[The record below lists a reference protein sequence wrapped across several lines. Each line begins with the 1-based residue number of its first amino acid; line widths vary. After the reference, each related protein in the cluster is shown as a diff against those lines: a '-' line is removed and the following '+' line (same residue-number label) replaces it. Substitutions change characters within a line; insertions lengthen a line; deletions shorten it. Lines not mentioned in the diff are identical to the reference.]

1 MDRNSDM
8 YLRHFRDMVLE
19 GICCG
24 LDHPVEW
31 LVSYS
36 RAIARPYTEHNEI
49 DEFVDEASK
58 ELYAMVHCAPDSM
71 VTDENVRKW
80 MRDFYKNSDQTIK
93 RA

>member
-58 ELYAMVHCAPDSM
+58 ELYMMYHCAPESDA
-71 VTDENVRKW
+71 TPENVTKW
-80 MRDFYKNSDQTIK
+80 MNAHYEYGKE
-93 RA
+93 